1 MADKGTVRE
10 KVELG
15 VNRLV
20 LGIIFLILFGV
31 VGGIVALLFSLPLT
45 GDVEDLGVGLLTL
58 GDDPLTGFG
67 LIIFWAFSTL
77 IIAGIALFIAGKKKL
92 LVPFKRVEK
101 DADIPRNVTVV
112 TAIVLGGIISFLL
125 FLANRLLNIFGQD
138 LSATDIQ
145 LIGQALLDGDF
156 TTLFVGLIFA
166 VIVGTIVIFV
176 ADRARDVGEL
186 TEKAGI
192 NKF

>member
-1 MADKGTVRE
+1 MAGTLRE
-10 KVELG
+10 KAELG

-20 LGIIFLILFGV
+20 LGIIFLVLFGV

-45 GDVEDLGVGLLTL
+45 GDVEDLGVGLLIL

-77 IIAGIALFIAGKKKL
+77 IIAGIALFIAGKKKF

-145 LIGQALLDGDF
+145 VIGQALLDGDF

-176 ADRARDVGEL
+176 ADRARDVKEL

-192 NKF
+192 DKF